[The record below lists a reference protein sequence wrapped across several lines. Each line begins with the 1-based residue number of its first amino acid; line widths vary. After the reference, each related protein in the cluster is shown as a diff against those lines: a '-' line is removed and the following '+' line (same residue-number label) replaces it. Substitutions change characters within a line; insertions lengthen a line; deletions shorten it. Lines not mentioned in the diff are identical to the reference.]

1 MTLTARLTAKRPR
14 VVHDHD
20 WRGGLLWVLVAV
32 LLLGWLDAL
41 DNADYWQKEAARASA
56 EVARR
61 DALESLPNPV
71 VVIDAHSAEKFGL
84 KIAEIAGGLDGI
96 RAEMVGRRKP

>member
-14 VVHDHD
+14 VVHDDSHD
-20 WRGGLLWVLVAV
+20 WRGGLLWVLAAV
-32 LLLGWLDAL
+32 LLLGWLDEM

-61 DALESLPNPV
+61 DALESLPNPAIV
-71 VVIDAHSAEKFGL
+71 LDARTAEKFGL
-84 KIAEIAGGLDGI
+84 RLADVAGGIDGV
-96 RAEMVGRRKP
+96 RARMRGAK

>member
-1 MTLTARLTAKRPR
+1 MTLTAKLIAKRPR

-32 LLLGWLDAL
+32 LLLGWLDEM
-41 DNADYWQKEAARASA
+41 DNADYWQREAERSAA

-61 DALESLPNPV
+61 DALESLPNPAIV
-71 VVIDAHSAEKFGL
+71 LDARTAEKFGL
-84 KIAEIAGGLDGI
+84 RLADIAGGIDGV
-96 RAEMVGRRKP
+96 RARMRGAK

>member
-61 DALESLPNPV
+61 DALESLPNPAIV
-71 VVIDAHSAEKFGL
+71 LDARTAEKFGL
-84 KIAEIAGGLDGI
+84 RLADVAGGIDGV
-96 RAEMVGRRKP
+96 RAKVRGVK

>member
-32 LLLGWLDAL
+32 LLLGWLDEM
-41 DNADYWQKEAARASA
+41 DNADYWQREATRANA
-56 EVARR
+56 EVAKR
-61 DALESLPNPV
+61 DALESLPNPAIV
-71 VVIDAHSAEKFGL
+71 LDARTAEKFGL
-84 KIAEIAGGLDGI
+84 RLADVAGGIDGV
-96 RAEMVGRRKP
+96 RARMRGVK